1 MLTETFDLVASA
13 SAEMVREGFDP
24 GFPDGSE
31 EQIAEIRAAEG
42 TAPGGDVR
50 DLCGLLW
57 SSIDNDTSRDLDQVE
72 VGWRARQGR
81 TPRLRPRRGFKS
93 SCGCRMRLQWRC
105 AGSGC

>member
-42 TAPGGDVR
+42 TAPGGGVR
-50 DLCGLLW
+50 DLRGLLW

-72 VGWRARQGR
+72 VAERVEGGIRVLVGIADVDAEVKIG
-81 TPRLRPRRGFKS
+81 TPIDQHAES
-93 SCGCRMRLQWRC
+93 
-105 AGSGC
+105 